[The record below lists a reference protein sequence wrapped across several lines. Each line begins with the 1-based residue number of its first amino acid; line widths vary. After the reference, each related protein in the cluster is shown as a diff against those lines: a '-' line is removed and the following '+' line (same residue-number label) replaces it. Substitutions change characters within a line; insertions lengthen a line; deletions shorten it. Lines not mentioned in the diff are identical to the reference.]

1 MLLYGF
7 GSKRALLERFA
18 AETLLDGG
26 VLAVNGLFPG
36 LSARALLLRVAG
48 ALRLPRQVPILVGHC
63 SLGGRYS
70 HTIRTQVSSRGA
82 LYPSWSLNVSHC
94 CIHDGYTTCK
104 SFVQA

>member
-36 LSARALLLRVAG
+36 LSARALLLRVAS
-48 ALRLPRQVPILVGHC
+48 ALRLPRQVPVLVGYC
-63 SLGGRYS
+63 SLGGRYP
-70 HTIRTQVSSRGA
+70 HTIQTQGSSWFRRCLQCVRAGR
-82 LYPSWSLNVSHC
+82 SNVTLLH
-94 CIHDGYTTCK
+94 T
-104 SFVQA
+104 